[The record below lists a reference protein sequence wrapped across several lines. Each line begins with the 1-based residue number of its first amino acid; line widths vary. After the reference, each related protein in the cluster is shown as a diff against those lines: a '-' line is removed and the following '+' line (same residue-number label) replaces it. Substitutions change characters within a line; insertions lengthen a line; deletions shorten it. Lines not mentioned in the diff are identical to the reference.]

1 MAIWHG
7 QPTLEMI
14 ERINAETLDEHLG
27 IVFTAI
33 GDDWLSATM
42 PVDRRTVQPGR
53 LLHGGASV
61 VLSESLGSIG
71 AALTVDLAKFRVA
84 GLEINANHLR
94 GVREHHG
101 PVTGTARPLHRG
113 QRTQVWQTEVRDP
126 AGKLVCVSRLTVAVV
141 PIGE

>member
-7 QPTLEMI
+7 EPTLALI
-14 ERINAETLDEHLG
+14 ERLNAATLDEHLG

-61 VLSESLGSIG
+61 VLSESLGSIA
-71 AALTVDLAKFRVA
+71 AALTVDLAKFRIA

-94 GVREHHG
+94 GVREHQG
-101 PVTGTARPLHRG
+101 PVTGTVRPMHRG
-113 QRTQVWQTEVRDP
+113 RRTQVWQTEVRDP
-126 AGKLVCVSRLTVAVV
+126 AARLVCVSRLTVAVV
-141 PIGE
+141 PLGD